1 MPTAEYRALVA
12 KVDAFTAERVEPVQ
26 GPFLRCGAGC
36 DACCRTGRTA
46 FAVEVEALRRH
57 LATLPAQTRLALA
70 ARAASAEVSGGER
83 CVFLDPDGRCAVYV
97 ARPLLCRTHGPAVH
111 QGAEG
116 LAWCDLNFTEVPA
129 ASVAGLIGTDAV
141 LGLEHLNR
149 LLALINQAFMA
160 AHPGHALRAPL
171 AAALETELP

>member
-1 MPTAEYRALVA
+1 MPTAEYLALVA

-26 GPFLRCGAGC
+26 GPYLRCRAGC

-46 FAVEVEALRRH
+46 FAVEIQALRQQVA
-57 LATLPAQTRLALA
+57 LLPAPTRLGLA
-70 ARAASAEVSGGER
+70 ARAASAAVTGGER
-83 CVFLDPDGRCAVYV
+83 CVFLDPDGRCAVYA

-116 LAWCDLNFTEVPA
+116 LAWCALNFTEVAPA
-129 ASVAGLIGTDAV
+129 AVAALVGADAV

-160 AHPGHALRAPL
+160 AHPGHPLRAPL